1 VEYVAEQ
8 FDPLWTEEERPEN
21 LRSRTKRF
29 ALAILDLL
37 DELPLRQRFQTI
49 SRQLSRSATSVGA
62 NYREA
67 SRARSD
73 AEFVAKIGDC
83 LKELDESAWWLEL
96 LIASPA
102 TPEPLQLD
110 ATSQLTETHQLIA
123 IFTVI
128 AKKVRSRLK

>member
-1 VEYVAEQ
+1 MEYVAEQ